1 MRKILLAG
9 SNGQIGWE
17 LHRCLAPLGKVIAP
31 NHQQMDLTNPNA
43 IRATI
48 REIAPAII
56 VNAAAYTAVDQAES
70 QPDLAMAVNGIAPGI
85 MAEEA
90 KKLGA
95 VMVHYSTDYV
105 FDGCASVPYRE
116 DDRPNP
122 LSVYGNS
129 KLAGE
134 QAIQTA
140 GACHLIFRT
149 SWVYAARGKNFLLT
163 ILRLARER
171 DELEIVADQVGAPTW
186 GRTIASA
193 TATILGQPLARLAA
207 DAPATASLL
216 PWFEQVSGIYHL
228 TASGQTSW
236 HGFAERILQEV
247 APPSDSAP
255 TSAWPKLVS
264 ITTADFP
271 LPARRPAY
279 SVMSNA
285 KLFETF
291 GIALP
296 EWEKSLRLCV
306 QELPGERQ

>member
-1 MRKILLAG
+1 MRKILLVG

-17 LHRCLAPLGKVIAP
+17 LHRCLIPLGKVIAP
-31 NHQQMDLTNPNA
+31 NHQQMDLTNPA
-43 IRATI
+43 VLRATI

-56 VNAAAYTAVDQAES
+56 VNAAAYTAVDLAES
-70 QPDLAMAVNGIAPGI
+70 QPDLAMAVNGVAPGI

-105 FDGCASVPYRE
+105 FDGSASTPYRE
-116 DDRPNP
+116 DDRTNP
-122 LSVYGNS
+122 LSVYGNT

-134 QAIQTA
+134 QAIQES

-149 SWVYAARGKNFLLT
+149 SWVYASRGKNFLLT

-171 DELEIVADQVGAPTW
+171 DELKIVVDQVGAPTW
-186 GRTIASA
+186 CRAIASV
-193 TATILGQPLARLAA
+193 TATILGQPLAQVTL

-216 PWFEQVSGIYHL
+216 SWFEQVGGIYHL

-236 HGFAERILQEV
+236 HGFAKRILQEV
-247 APPSDSAP
+247 APSSDSAP
-255 TSAWPKLVS
+255 TSAWPKLIS
-264 ITTADFP
+264 ITSADFQ

-279 SVMSNA
+279 SAMSNE
-285 KLFETF
+285 KLIETF

-296 EWEKSLRLCV
+296 EWEELLRLCV
-306 QELPGERQ
+306 QELPGQRQ